1 MSGNSNPSI
10 NSPASSNH
18 KLDTLIGDD
27 AIIAA
32 NLLQEFN
39 DRQARHISVSSTNSL
54 SVQYVPHSPTPSVQE
69 LPSPPPL
76 RVRITTEGVA
86 HYPPISPG
94 SAVTLLR
101 MEDDSLTNTTRAI
114 ANGLI
119 ATIHRHSA
127 VANQRLAESRRRIN
141 QLQGTVHTREAEIRR
156 IRSSNAAP
164 EMPAGYERNGGRV
177 DIQVSSHGGENIVA
191 RWIRLMGNGEVVAR
205 AGERANEPEYV
216 VSLYL
221 PSDYSTRPTALL
233 PPWFLEL
240 LQASGG
246 AYHTLAEAARGLEHP
261 AAFAEVERY
270 RRHHMHR
277 AELEVAR
284 RAIIA
289 NIDKEDNTLQGI
301 EHRMEAYGLHKHLAA
316 LEGRMDIRQELPG
329 RNNFVTRRTNSCRHR
344 RGGPGGPL

>member
-18 KLDTLIGDD
+18 ELDTLIGDD

-39 DRQARHISVSSTNSL
+39 DRQARHISVSSTDSS

-76 RVRITTEGVA
+76 RVRISTDGVA
-86 HYPPISPG
+86 HFPPVSPG
-94 SAVTLLR
+94 SAATLLR
-101 MEDDSLTNTTRAI
+101 MEDASLNTTTRAV

-119 ATIHRHSA
+119 STIHRRSA
-127 VANQRLAESRRRIN
+127 VADQRLAEARRRIN
-141 QLQGTVHTREAEIRR
+141 QLQGTVHAREAEIRR
-156 IRSSNAAP
+156 IRNSNAP
-164 EMPAGYERNGGRV
+164 PDMPNNYERNGGRV

-191 RWIRLMGNGEVVAR
+191 RWIRLLGNGEVVAR
-205 AGERANEPEYV
+205 AGERADEPEYV

-233 PPWFLEL
+233 PPWFLAL
-240 LQASGG
+240 LQANGG

-270 RRHHMHR
+270 RRHHTHQ
-277 AELEVAR
+277 AELEVAQ
-284 RAIIA
+284 RAITA
-289 NIDKEDNTLQGI
+289 DIDKEDDALQGI
-301 EHRMEAYGLHKHLAA
+301 EHRMEAYGLHERLAA
-316 LEGRMDIRQELPG
+316 LEGRMDIHQELPG
-329 RNNFVTRRTNSCRHR
+329 RHNFVTRRPNSRRHR
-344 RGGPGGPL
+344 RGGPGGPA